1 MNFLDWCDDEEGRIL
16 EILLAAF
23 LAFPGIPTLAEL
35 VILKREMA
43 KLFPVGEAQRPAPT
57 LRKRPKPLM
66 AWNAARVR
74 QVEKQALER
83 GDCHL
88 GKSCRS
94 EKKVLADRAAKIKS
108 KGTHTFIKR
117 LDILFRCNT

>member
-1 MNFLDWCDDEEGRIL
+1 MPDWTSEDQAIDDFIDWCDDAEGQDL
-16 EILLAAF
+16 EILLAGYN
-23 LAFPGIPTLAEL
+23 AFPGIPTLAEL

-83 GDCHL
+83 GVDPWEVVEIKK
-88 GKSCRS
+88 KSWQIGLR
-94 EKKVLADRAAKIKS
+94 KLRAKAPTPS
-108 KGTHTFIKR
+108 
-117 LDILFRCNT
+117 